1 MSLRQEEIPDNQ
13 DECIAYLSRGRFP
26 VSLLTSFFGTADS
39 DAKIL
44 EFLFL
49 GLGSLVNEFIV
60 GPAALGH
67 IGKVNN
73 H

>member
-1 MSLRQEEIPDNQ
+1 MY
-13 DECIAYLSRGRFP
+13 CLSQQGK
-26 VSLLTSFFGTADS
+26 VSGQFVDQFFGTADS

-60 GPAALGH
+60 GPAALGR
-67 IGKVNN
+67 V
-73 H
+73 